1 MIRHVESFRYRRG
14 SALHPCKQV
23 YGTGNGLQLL
33 SKESGATGRC
43 KRQFA
48 PPLPCVHRSTILLG
62 EGRTICI
69 SSCID
74 LTVSFAYCD
83 ALSLS
88 LFDFICKLVKIR
100 VADYRSCGRIQRR
113 IRYVTKFKHRDKH
126 RCFDARNINCTMR
139 HTSWPL
145 RSLCHALSSLSSQ
158 LIPIGSLQRK
168 NRLAT
173 IDGYLISLSLLP
185 PPSSP
190 LDLCL
195 VVAGTLLLLSVFCN
209 SAQKGREGGKKKLL
223 ISKDIKYPPPRWI
236 SRDLQ
241 QRAPSRILF
250 CLRSFR
256 SKTRR
261 LSKQNNVSMGQER
274 ESLP

>member
-88 LFDFICKLVKIR
+88 LSDFICKLVKIR

-158 LIPIGSLQRK
+158 LIPIGSLQRE

-173 IDGYLISLSLLP
+173 IDGYLSISLSFSPSSSLLP
-185 PPSSP
+185 FGSLPRSSRNSSSSLGFLQLGTEGKRGGEKKTTYIQGYKISSP
-190 LDLCL
+190 LMD
-195 VVAGTLLLLSVFCN
+195 FE
-209 SAQKGREGGKKKLL
+209 R
-223 ISKDIKYPPPRWI
+223 PPTT
-236 SRDLQ
+236 
-241 QRAPSRILF
+241 RALANIILF
-250 CLRSFR
+250 ALVPLENAASIEA
-256 SKTRR
+256 K
-261 LSKQNNVSMGQER
+261 
-274 ESLP
+274 

>member
-158 LIPIGSLQRK
+158 LIPIGSLQRE

-173 IDGYLISLSLLP
+173 IDGYVYLSLSPSSSLLP
-185 PPSSP
+185 FGSLPRSSRNSSSSLGFLQLGTEGKRGGEKKTTYIQGYKISSP
-190 LDLCL
+190 SMD
-195 VVAGTLLLLSVFCN
+195 FE
-209 SAQKGREGGKKKLL
+209 R
-223 ISKDIKYPPPRWI
+223 PPTT
-236 SRDLQ
+236 
-241 QRAPSRILF
+241 RALANIILF
-250 CLRSFR
+250 ALVPLENAASIEA
-256 SKTRR
+256 K
-261 LSKQNNVSMGQER
+261 
-274 ESLP
+274 